1 MRVMRARSAVRKG
14 SPTGKKLRTT
24 TKTVVP
30 LVFGLYRP
38 AQQSDQADFSWILHA
53 FGQTQAMPA

>member
-14 SPTGKKLRTT
+14 SPTGKKLRTM

-30 LVFGLYRP
+30 LVFSFCRL
-38 AQQSDQADFSWILHA
+38 AQQSDQADTLLMLHA
-53 FGQTQAMPA
+53 FGQTPVAS